1 MSMWHGHQHNPCNLV
16 KMSELAGAVFKKFPE
31 PVLQDRFR
39 RLVVSR
45 QPSLT
50 YFSLLLFLLGG
61 EIFPF
66 KNRGAKNPRD

>member
-1 MSMWHGHQHNPCNLV
+1 V

-31 PVLQDRFR
+31 TVLQDRFR
-39 RLVVSR
+39 RFAVSR
-45 QPSLT
+45 QTSLT
-50 YFSLLLFLLGG
+50 HFSVLLFLLGG